1 MQFAFI
7 LTKLTLIYEWGKGEW
22 LFKGRNIISLFMIK
36 TCNMTISRIKL
47 IYMYWNS
54 KFEIQLWRPEHLFF
68 QINDIVIQVLTTG
81 LCRKMF
87 YSSHCRIERLYWE
100 KIKFKNND
108 CTVNF
113 TGCIQNK
120 WIRLIKFLTK
130 LTSIMEE
137 SELMEKS
144 MILCFLLMLLF
155 LFFSLN
161 KVLNPGV
168 QFLKR

>member
-1 MQFAFI
+1 MQYDYI
-7 LTKLTLIYEWGKGEW
+7 KNQVNLYVLK
-22 LFKGRNIISLFMIK
+22 FKIWNTVVK
-36 TCNMTISRIKL
+36 TWT
-47 IYMYWNS
+47 
-54 KFEIQLWRPEHLFF
+54 PFF
-68 QINDIVIQVLTTG
+68 LINDIVIQVLTTG

-168 QFLKR
+168 QFLKS

>member
-1 MQFAFI
+1 MQYDYI
-7 LTKLTLIYEWGKGEW
+7 KNQVNLYVLK
-22 LFKGRNIISLFMIK
+22 FKIWNTVVK
-36 TCNMTISRIKL
+36 TWT
-47 IYMYWNS
+47 
-54 KFEIQLWRPEHLFF
+54 PFF
-68 QINDIVIQVLTTG
+68 LINDIVIQVLTTG

-100 KIKFKNND
+100 KIKFKKND

-130 LTSIMEE
+130 LTSIMKE

-168 QFLKR
+168 QFLKS

>member
-1 MQFAFI
+1 MQYDYI
-7 LTKLTLIYEWGKGEW
+7 KNQVNLYVLK
-22 LFKGRNIISLFMIK
+22 FKIWNTVVK
-36 TCNMTISRIKL
+36 TWT
-47 IYMYWNS
+47 
-54 KFEIQLWRPEHLFF
+54 PFF
-68 QINDIVIQVLTTG
+68 LINDIVIQVLTTG

-130 LTSIMEE
+130 LTSIMKE
-137 SELMEKS
+137 SELMEKG

-168 QFLKR
+168 QFLKS

>member
-1 MQFAFI
+1 MQYDYI
-7 LTKLTLIYEWGKGEW
+7 KNQVNLYVLK
-22 LFKGRNIISLFMIK
+22 FKIWNTVVK
-36 TCNMTISRIKL
+36 TWT
-47 IYMYWNS
+47 
-54 KFEIQLWRPEHLFF
+54 PFF
-68 QINDIVIQVLTTG
+68 LINDIVIQVLTTG

-130 LTSIMEE
+130 LTSIMKV

-168 QFLKR
+168 QFLKS

>member
-1 MQFAFI
+1 MQYDYIKNQVNLYVLKFKIWNTVVKTWTPFF
-7 LTKLTLIYEWGKGEW
+7 LIK
-22 LFKGRNIISLFMIK
+22 
-36 TCNMTISRIKL
+36 
-47 IYMYWNS
+47 
-54 KFEIQLWRPEHLFF
+54 
-68 QINDIVIQVLTTG
+68 DIVIQVLTTG

-130 LTSIMEE
+130 LTSIMKE

-168 QFLKR
+168 QFLKS

>member
-1 MQFAFI
+1 MQYDYI
-7 LTKLTLIYEWGKGEW
+7 KNQVNLYVLK
-22 LFKGRNIISLFMIK
+22 FKIWNTVVK
-36 TCNMTISRIKL
+36 TWT
-47 IYMYWNS
+47 
-54 KFEIQLWRPEHLFF
+54 PFF
-68 QINDIVIQVLTTG
+68 LINDIVIQVLTTG

-168 QFLKR
+168 QFLKC

>member
-1 MQFAFI
+1 MQYDYI
-7 LTKLTLIYEWGKGEW
+7 KNQVNLYVLK
-22 LFKGRNIISLFMIK
+22 FKIWNTVVK
-36 TCNMTISRIKL
+36 TWT
-47 IYMYWNS
+47 
-54 KFEIQLWRPEHLFF
+54 PFF
-68 QINDIVIQVLTTG
+68 LINDIVIQVLTTG

-130 LTSIMEE
+130 LTSIMKE

-168 QFLKR
+168 RFLKS

>member
-1 MQFAFI
+1 MQYDYI
-7 LTKLTLIYEWGKGEW
+7 KNQVNLYVLK
-22 LFKGRNIISLFMIK
+22 FKIWNTVVK
-36 TCNMTISRIKL
+36 TWT
-47 IYMYWNS
+47 
-54 KFEIQLWRPEHLFF
+54 PFF
-68 QINDIVIQVLTTG
+68 LINDIVIQVLTTG

-120 WIRLIKFLTK
+120 WIRLVKFLTK
-130 LTSIMEE
+130 LTSIMKE

-168 QFLKR
+168 QFLKS

>member
-1 MQFAFI
+1 MQYDYI
-7 LTKLTLIYEWGKGEW
+7 KNQVNLYVLK
-22 LFKGRNIISLFMIK
+22 FKIWNTVVK
-36 TCNMTISRIKL
+36 TWT
-47 IYMYWNS
+47 
-54 KFEIQLWRPEHLFF
+54 PFF

-130 LTSIMEE
+130 LTSIMKEN
-137 SELMEKS
+137 ELMEKS
-144 MILCFLLMLLF
+144 AILCFLLMLPF

>member
-1 MQFAFI
+1 MQYDYI
-7 LTKLTLIYEWGKGEW
+7 KNQVNVYVLK
-22 LFKGRNIISLFMIK
+22 FKIWNTVVK
-36 TCNMTISRIKL
+36 TWT
-47 IYMYWNS
+47 
-54 KFEIQLWRPEHLFF
+54 PFF
-68 QINDIVIQVLTTG
+68 LINDIVIQVLTTG

-168 QFLKR
+168 QFLKS

>member
-1 MQFAFI
+1 MQYDYI
-7 LTKLTLIYEWGKGEW
+7 KNQVNLYVLK
-22 LFKGRNIISLFMIK
+22 FKIWNTVVK
-36 TCNMTISRIKL
+36 TWT
-47 IYMYWNS
+47 
-54 KFEIQLWRPEHLFF
+54 PFF
-68 QINDIVIQVLTTG
+68 LINDIVIQVLTTG

-113 TGCIQNK
+113 TDCIQNK

-130 LTSIMEE
+130 LTSIMKE

-168 QFLKR
+168 QFLKS

>member
-1 MQFAFI
+1 MQYDYI
-7 LTKLTLIYEWGKGEW
+7 KNQVNLYVLK
-22 LFKGRNIISLFMIK
+22 FKIWNTVVK
-36 TCNMTISRIKL
+36 TWT
-47 IYMYWNS
+47 
-54 KFEIQLWRPEHLFF
+54 PFF
-68 QINDIVIQVLTTG
+68 LINDIVIQVLTTG

-130 LTSIMEE
+130 LTSIMKE

-168 QFLKR
+168 QFLKS